1 MKLPCDVVGLAVL
14 AACVVLALAAAPLAL
29 GSDAAPGDVDV
40 FELVGRAFERTFHQ
54 PGVRS
59 VQMRIERSGRVVSHR
74 AFELAYRTDGRTA
87 RSLLRFTEP
96 EYLRGT
102 ALLIVDQD
110 SASDTWL
117 FQPSERRARRVG
129 VAQKADSFYGSDVS
143 LEDLERTHWE
153 RWRLASQGDA
163 AEAGRDCRIVEA
175 IPGAESQYGR
185 LLVWIDR
192 QLLGVARIDFHRPGA
207 LEPFKRLRV
216 ALAGATEERG
226 FLRIGGLEVEQI
238 GRDARTVVELTRLAI
253 DPNLAAGVFSAMQ
266 LERGGSE
273 PFERSSRGDE
283 RSED

>member
-29 GSDAAPGDVDV
+29 GSDAAPGELDLL
-40 FELVGRAFERTFHQ
+40 ELVRRAFERTFHQ

-59 VQMRIERSGRVVSHR
+59 VQLRIERGGRVVSHR
-74 AFELAYRTDGRTA
+74 AFELAYRRDGRIA

-110 SASDTWL
+110 GASDTWL
-117 FQPSERRARRVG
+117 FQPSEQRARRVG
-129 VAQKADSFYGSDVS
+129 TAQKADSFYGSDLS
-143 LEDLERTHWE
+143 LEDLERTHWV
-153 RWRLASQGDA
+153 RWRLASEGDA
-163 AEAGRDCRIVEA
+163 VEAGRACRLVEA
-175 IPGAESQYGR
+175 VPRVESQYGR

-192 QLLGVARIDFHRPGA
+192 ELSGVARIDFHRPGA
-207 LEPFKRLRV
+207 VEPFKRLRV
-216 ALAGATEERG
+216 PLDGATEERG

-253 DPNLAAGVFSAMQ
+253 DPDLASGVFSAMR
-266 LERGGSE
+266 LERGGDE
-273 PFERSSRGDE
+273 LFERSSRGDE
-283 RSED
+283 RPEP